1 MTSPELAVLLY
12 GRRVA
17 TLYQD
22 KNGRHELEYAA
33 DPGQTPLSL
42 SLPLEQV
49 RHGHRIVNAFLLG
62 LVPDDSAVRARIGD
76 QFGVSGENPY
86 ALLEHIGLDCAGAVQ
101 FCPPDQVEEVLARP
115 GELCPVNEEQ
125 IADRLKQLRRTPSAT
140 WTLPQERWSLGGFQP
155 KIALRQVESGWAE
168 AIGAEPTTHIFKP
181 GIPALQQ
188 SALNEHICLVTARSL
203 ELRAVESQYMEF
215 DGEPTAIVTRYDRA
229 TNPEGGVVRI
239 HQEDFC
245 QAFGQPPTR
254 KYEDHGGPSA
264 LQILN
269 LLGQTQPEAQTQFIG
284 YLAFN
289 YLIGAPDSHAKN
301 FSILHVGSDV
311 RLAPVYD
318 VASALPYE
326 GLENARFAF
335 SIGGQRTF
343 GALSDSNWAQLAS
356 KAGIDAEQT
365 VTIVHDIAE
374 RLPDALSD
382 TIANPGL
389 PSGDLAV
396 RMLPAV
402 ARLCANSV

>member
-1 MTSPELAVLLY
+1 MSSPELAVLLY

-17 TLYQD
+17 ALRQD
-22 KNGRHELEYAA
+22 RNGRHELEYAD

-42 SLPLEQV
+42 SLPLEQTH
-49 RHGHRIVNAFLLG
+49 HGHRIVNAFLSG
-62 LVPDDSAVRARIGD
+62 LVPDDRAVRAQIGN

-101 FCPPDQVEEVLARP
+101 FCPPEQVEEVLARP
-115 GELCPVNEEQ
+115 GELRPVDENQ
-125 IADRLKQLRRTPSAT
+125 IAERLKQLRRTPSAT

-155 KIALRQVESGWAE
+155 KIALRRIGSGWAE
-168 AIGAEPTTHIFKP
+168 AIGAEPTSHIFKP

-188 SALNEHICLVTARSL
+188 SALNEHICLSAARRL
-203 ELRAVESQYMEF
+203 GLRAVESRYMEF
-215 DGEPTAIVTRYDRA
+215 NGEPAIVVTRYDRA
-229 TNPEGGVVRI
+229 VGPEGEVVRI

-245 QAFGQPPTR
+245 QALGQTPTR

-269 LLGQTQPEAQTQFIG
+269 LLGQTQPEAQMEFIR

-301 FSILHVGSDV
+301 FSILHVGSDI
-311 RLAPVYD
+311 RLAPMYD
-318 VASALPYE
+318 VASALPYD
-326 GLENARFAF
+326 GFENARFAF
-335 SIGGQRTF
+335 SIGGQRIF
-343 GALSDSNWAQLAS
+343 GALSGDNWAQLAA

-365 VTIVHDIAE
+365 VAIVHDIAE
-374 RLPDALSD
+374 QLPDALSD
-382 TIANPGL
+382 VLADPGL
-389 PSGDLAV
+389 PSSELGV

-402 ARLCANSV
+402 TRLCGNAL